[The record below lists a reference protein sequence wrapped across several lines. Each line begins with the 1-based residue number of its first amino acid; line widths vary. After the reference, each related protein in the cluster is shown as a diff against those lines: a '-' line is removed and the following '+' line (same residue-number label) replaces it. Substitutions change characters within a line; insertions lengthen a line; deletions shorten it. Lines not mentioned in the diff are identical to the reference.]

1 MNVEGILI
9 PTYLQSQ
16 VPLLQE
22 EYDHINGNALIYAGN
37 SPAVSDPHTP
47 AQWQLEVGRLQYA
60 LADAYVKVYRV
71 ILSLSYANPNRMAL
85 IIDESFKHSL
95 TC

>member
-16 VPLLQE
+16 VPE
-22 EYDHINGNALIYAGN
+22 ENDHINGNALIHAAY
-37 SPAVSDPHTP
+37 SPRVSNPHTP
-47 AQWQLEVGRLQYA
+47 AQWQLDVGRLQYA
-60 LADAYVKVYRV
+60 LADAYVKVYCV
-71 ILSLSYANPNRMAL
+71 ILSLSYAHPNPMAL
-85 IIDESFKHSL
+85 MSEESFKHTL